1 MSSRKRRYR
10 ILVSDREKNTR
21 DALTEIFS
29 GAGYNVDAAGSG
41 SETIEKL
48 ARQAYDLVFCDLD
61 LPRTSGTEI
70 VRMARALNRDA
81 RIVVTSSSG
90 ELGQRSRI
98 RREGAYEVL
107 DKPLRKT
114 KLLAVA
120 RRALSGAPQQQDAV
134 GTADDGGDR
143 ERPLSA

>member
-1 MSSRKRRYR
+1 MSPRKRRYR

-29 GAGYNVDAAGSG
+29 GAGYSVDAAGSG

-48 ARQAYDLVFCDLD
+48 TRQAYDLVFCDLD

-81 RIVVTSSSG
+81 RIVVTSASG
-90 ELGQRSRI
+90 ELAQRSRI

-107 DKPLRKT
+107 DKPLRKAT
-114 KLLAVA
+114 LLAVA
-120 RRALSGAPQQQDAV
+120 RRALQEAPEPRDAV
-134 GTADDGGDR
+134 APAGDDGGR
-143 ERPLSA
+143 ARQRPA